1 MLGLALAGC
10 AAPRPPTPSPL
21 GPTSSPSAQPTSAA
35 TPSVAPTP
43 SASATG
49 TPTASASPPPAGG
62 FDPSAVQLAIEP
74 LATDFGPL
82 TLVTNAG
89 DGSGLLYA
97 VEQRGVIWTLDT
109 EGNVAPTPFLDISER
124 IKSGGEQGLLG
135 LAFHPDYKSNGRFF
149 VIYTNGRGDTVVSE
163 FARGADGMGNPD
175 SERELLGIT
184 QPFPNHNGGMLAFG
198 ADRYLYIG
206 TGDGGSANDPMGN
219 GQRLDT
225 LLGKILRIDVDSG
238 DPYAIPADNPF
249 ADGGGLPEIWDWG
262 MRNPWRF
269 AFDRLTG
276 GLFIGDVGQDL
287 REEVDVEPAGA
298 GGRNYGWNTME
309 ADRCF
314 ISSNCDRQGLT
325 LPIVSYEHGGS
336 CSVTGGYVY
345 RGARYPALYGAYVFS
360 DYCSGL
366 LWALDADAALETGRA
381 RMFELGSSSLNPS
394 SFGEDEAGE
403 LYLVNSAGGIYRI
416 VARTP

>member
-1 MLGLALAGC
+1 MRL
-10 AAPRPPTPSPL
+10 T
-21 GPTSSPSAQPTSAA
+21 
-35 TPSVAPTP
+35 V
-43 SASATG
+43 
-49 TPTASASPPPAGG
+49 
-62 FDPSAVQLAIEP
+62 EP
-74 LATDFGPL
+74 LATDFRPM

-97 VEQRGVIWTLDT
+97 VEQRGVVWTLDT
-109 EGNVAPTPFLDISER
+109 QGNVAPSPFLDISAR

-135 LAFHPDYKSNGRFF
+135 LAFHPDYASNGSFF
-149 VIYTNGRGDTVVSE
+149 VDYTNGRGDTVVSE
-163 FARGADGMGNPD
+163 FARGADGTGNPD
-175 SERELLGIT
+175 SERVLLGIT
-184 QPFPNHNGGMLAFG
+184 QPFSNHNGGMIAFG
-198 ADRYLYIG
+198 PDHYLYIS
-206 TGDGGSANDPMGN
+206 TGDGGSANDPLGN

-249 ADGGGLPEIWDWG
+249 ADGGGRPEIWDWG
-262 MRNPWRF
+262 LRNPWRLS
-269 AFDRLTG
+269 FDRLTG

-287 REEVDVEPAGA
+287 HEEIDVEPAGA

-309 ADRCF
+309 AERCF
-314 ISSNCDRQGLT
+314 LRSGCDRGGLT
-325 LPIVSYEHGGS
+325 LPVVSYDHAGH

-345 RGARYPALYGAYVFS
+345 RGAQYPALYGAYVFS

-366 LWALDADAALETGRA
+366 LWAIDADEALETGRA

-403 LYLVNSAGGIYRI
+403 LYVVNGNGGIYRV